1 VEPSQICAGN
11 YRKGFSLDSRSV
23 GKFILWA
30 VITAVGWSFYSTM
43 KHETGIAVIN
53 QHLGQIDKRLEKLE
67 K

>member
-1 VEPSQICAGN
+1 MPISPKDDGETRGRP
-11 YRKGFSLDSRSV
+11 KLDSRSV

-30 VITAVGWSFYSTM
+30 VIALVGWSFYSTL

-53 QHLGQIDKRLEKLE
+53 HQLNSIEKRLEKLE